1 MPVALYPMDDATRRL
16 LGSAE
21 GRHVEWLLLTNL
33 LDMPVDHRTV
43 A

>member
-1 MPVALYPMDDATRRL
+1 MLVAPCPMDDAARKL

-21 GRHVEWLLLTNL
+21 GRRVEWLLLTNK